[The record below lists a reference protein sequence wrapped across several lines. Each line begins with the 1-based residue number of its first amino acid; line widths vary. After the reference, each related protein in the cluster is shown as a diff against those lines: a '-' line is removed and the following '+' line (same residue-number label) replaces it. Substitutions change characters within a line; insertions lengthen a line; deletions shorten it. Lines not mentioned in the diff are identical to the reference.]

1 MKRKNTWVTYF
12 SLVFASLCLVIS
24 GCNSQN
30 SSKNPLVVNPINL
43 DENRVAGPIIFKLV
57 MPDSKVPGQLSAAS
71 IRSNSST
78 EPTVTFKLVLVNIG
92 NPGIPTS
99 TLIKKVPID
108 TLSGTAETTFSNVP
122 AGPCVGDIHIEGG
135 SIDGQTDFHGAT
147 DLVVG
152 TQNTIFVAP
161 KGSRLQQDFIAYV
174 IEQIVISPVLFG
186 KALPNLS
193 NQVAQA
199 ISQLNKGLSTAY
211 DDAIALFAKSTNV
224 VISIAKIP
232 SISSI
237 SPITGDL
244 QSLITISGLN
254 FGSTQG
260 SSYITYAGFKLTVQS
275 WSDSTIT
282 VKLSDSVPEQGK
294 FIVTAEGNS
303 SNESATFTLDNKPV
317 IESLNPS
324 SGNPG
329 TVVTISG
336 SGFGAS
342 QVSGAY
348 VTFYDLAQPTNYS
361 IAAASNWS
369 DSSITCTVPTNLTLS
384 QPNSGQVG
392 VTVWK
397 SSTLY
402 VSGTFNL
409 ILPQISYI
417 DPTSDNVG
425 ATISINGS
433 GFGNVQGSSYVRIG
447 GNYTTVVSWADSLIR
462 ARVPDFAAAG
472 QKTIEITINNRVIS
486 NNSFNFAMPRV
497 DQTYATANPVSYGST
512 FSITGNYFGVND
524 DFSGTGGTTRSVV
537 ISGDGVYAVVS
548 NFTTWND
555 QMISF
560 SWPVSNT
567 LINKTVSITLKIGDN
582 FSNTT
587 TNITAD

>member
-1 MKRKNTWVTYF
+1 MTHLCTVVIIRTMKN
-12 SLVFASLCLVIS
+12 LIIACLLIIS
-24 GCNSQN
+24 VLTAGCGGGGGS
-30 SSKNPLVVNPINL
+30 
-43 DENRVAGPIIFKLV
+43 
-57 MPDSKVPGQLSAAS
+57 
-71 IRSNSST
+71 SST
-78 EPTVTFKLVLVNIG
+78 PAGNVVTPTIVEVKTESTTTATVATITGSGFGLESASSHVKYNGVKYPHTFWSDTLITVT
-92 NPGIPTS
+92 
-99 TLIKKVPID
+99 VPQ
-108 TLSGTAETTFSNVP
+108 
-122 AGPCVGDIHIEGG
+122 AGADSLGFRV
-135 SIDGQTDFHGAT
+135 
-147 DLVVG
+147 VVG
-152 TQNTIFVAP
+152 NITSNMPVNTGNNMKI
-161 KGSRLQQDFIAYV
+161 Y
-174 IEQIVISPVLFG
+174 
-186 KALPNLS
+186 
-193 NQVAQA
+193 
-199 ISQLNKGLSTAY
+199 
-211 DDAIALFAKSTNV
+211 
-224 VISIAKIP
+224 SI
-232 SISSI
+232 
-237 SPITGDL
+237 
-244 QSLITISGLN
+244 
-254 FGSTQG
+254 
-260 SSYITYAGFKLTVQS
+260 
-275 WSDSTIT
+275 
-282 VKLSDSVPEQGK
+282 
-294 FIVTAEGNS
+294 
-303 SNESATFTLDNKPV
+303 
-317 IESLNPS
+317 NPS

-336 SGFGAS
+336 SGFGTS

-384 QPNSGQVG
+384 QSNSSQVG

-567 LINKTVSITLKIGDN
+567 AFTKTVSVTLKIGDN
-582 FSNTT
+582 FSHTT